1 MLKRILSVVFI
12 LALLPVVYA
21 GELETAIKNNQDVF
35 LYLYTS
41 FCGTCKL
48 FNPYYENLSKSYDKQ
63 FKFIKINAE
72 TPYGYGL
79 IKSFNA
85 QYVPFVVMI
94 NSKKVWQIDSSCLT
108 DNICTSEAI
117 KKFKQ
122 K

>member
-1 MLKRILSVVFI
+1 MLKKILSVGVIFAI
-12 LALLPVVYA
+12 IPVYA

-48 FNPYYENLSKSYDKQ
+48 FNPHYEYISKNFSKQ

-72 TPYGYGL
+72 TPYGYSL

-85 QYVPFVVMI
+85 GYVPFVVMLNSISPLKI
-94 NSKKVWQIDSSCLT
+94 NRI
-108 DNICTSEAI
+108 
-117 KKFKQ
+117 
-122 K
+122 